1 MFPVEWCTTCLPDY
15 ISQRFHRE
23 DVRSWLQKP
32 RHALRS
38 TGRSLIAGST
48 LVEVPL
54 TGLSSPADVRFERFQ
69 NGRNSLPRRRQQ
81 SSNHSDHDESGETES
96 KHQHGSLRMN
106 ETMIQFSCSSTTQ
119 VEKRVDIR
127 RDDQLTSVL
136 SRHPL
141 DNHSW
146 RFIGWSRYNES
157 AFQWWL
163 SDAKPNH
170 PTSSRQSL
178 DEIRPSSYSG

>member
-1 MFPVEWCTTCLPDY
+1 MFPVEWCTTCLPDC

-69 NGRNSLPRRRQQ
+69 NGRNSLPRSRQQ
-81 SSNHSDHDESGETES
+81 SSNHSEHDESGETES
-96 KHQHGSLRMN
+96 KRQHGSLRMN

-136 SRHPL
+136 SRHPWITIHG
-141 DNHSW
+141 DSSDGAS
-146 RFIGWSRYNES
+146 ITSS
-157 AFQWWL
+157 AFPWWL
-163 SDAKPNH
+163 SDAKPND

-178 DEIRPSSYSG
+178 EVIQPSSYSG